1 MQTTT
6 TDTKIIR
13 NVPPRIQ
20 ATADKLWREG
30 NDNGEGFNPEC
41 DDELER
47 SGFCEHDTSVTL
59 VRKGK
64 DLLAV
69 GWCHGAWAVSVTGK
83 IELD

>member
-1 MQTTT
+1 MQTSM
-6 TDTKIIR
+6 TDI
-13 NVPPRIQ
+13 V
-20 ATADKLWREG
+20 DKLWREG

-64 DLLAV
+64 HLLAV
-69 GWCHGAWAVSVTGK
+69 GWCHGAWALDVTGK
-83 IELD
+83 VEID